1 MYGNVWWAAEL
12 LYSAVSNSSSRLWKL
27 HVRHLGHLR
36 SFKCWHIWHLDVRN
50 LHIWDFDLG
59 DFDVRHLQ
67 TQSNRIST
75 QTRTCK
81 LISLQLV
88 VGIYNFGILT
98 LKTCL

>member
-1 MYGNVWWAAEL
+1 MYVWQCMVGCGTGVL
-12 LYSAVSNSSSRLWKL
+12 SCFQLQLPHSRLWKL

-36 SFKCWHIWHLDVRN
+36 SFKCWHVWHLDVRN

-81 LISLQLV
+81 LI
-88 VGIYNFGILT
+88 
-98 LKTCL
+98 